1 MIVLGYAF
9 YLLLGT
15 LKFVL
20 FSFYTDTAF
29 PLDLFFMNLGGMLV
43 LSSWTLLIDWQKRRW
58 IWLGLLIAHS
68 FLLISDM
75 WYYRYFDDFLS
86 VSLMSQM
93 MQMGDV
99 SSGFAALILPS
110 DFLLFA
116 DSLIFIGF
124 LFFMRKRTFA
134 VAKKTRRKTAGL
146 AFLAGMVLFAAP
158 VTYSVVK
165 EDQRLSRSV
174 SDMRDYY
181 QLGFWGYHGIDLLR
195 GIQGA
200 IAPDKALTTSEQQQI
215 DETKTSDTS
224 GATKKPNIIL
234 VQLESFQASVIDQQ
248 VNGQTLT
255 PNLNKLKEESLYFSS
270 FYHQTHEGRTSD
282 AEFITNTSLY
292 PLKSGSVYTRFPDNE
307 FDALPDLLRT
317 NGYDT
322 AAMHA
327 YEKGFWNRDQ
337 VYQNIGFKHFF
348 SQDDY
353 PKQKKI
359 GMALN
364 DKQFF
369 TKSIKHMEMLKEPY
383 FSFLVAL
390 TSHTPYEI
398 PKDERQLDLSGY
410 DDPMLRG
417 YYQTIHYVDGA
428 VGQMVKELKKKDM
441 WDDTLVIF
449 YGDHDSGLT
458 NKDSEMQRELGIDN
472 AVDAFE
478 LDRRVPLFIKK
489 PNQDTG
495 EIIRENGGQID
506 IAPTIVDLLNLESP
520 YMMGNSL
527 LDDEPN
533 LTAFRDGS
541 FRYKDYYYEANLTEK
556 AGNGT
561 CYDVS
566 TKKQVDRK
574 MCQSQTKQVR
584 KDLRLSDAIIEK
596 NGLEQD

>member
-1 MIVLGYAF
+1 MIVFGYAL

-29 PLDLFFMNLGGMLV
+29 PTSLFLMNLGGMLL
-43 LSSWTLLIDWQKRRW
+43 LSSWTLLIEWRKRRW
-58 IWLGLLIAHS
+58 IWLGLLLAHS
-68 FLLISDM
+68 LLLISDM
-75 WYYRYFDDFLS
+75 WYYRYFNDFLS

-93 MQMGDV
+93 LQMGDV

-116 DSLIFIGF
+116 DSLIFLGI
-124 LFFMRKRTFA
+124 LFFTRKKTFA
-134 VAKKTRRKTAGL
+134 VTKSKRQKMAGL
-146 AFLAGMVLFAAP
+146 TFLTGIVLFAAP

-165 EDQRLSRSV
+165 EDQRLSQSV

-181 QLGFWGYHGIDLLR
+181 QLGFWGYHGLDLFR
-195 GIQGA
+195 GIQSAVG
-200 IAPDKALTTSEQQQI
+200 PTDDLTNAQQQRL
-215 DETKTSDTS
+215 DETSTSDAN
-224 GATKKPNIIL
+224 GKTKKPNIIL

-248 VNGQTLT
+248 VDGQTLT
-255 PNLNKLKEESLYFSS
+255 PNLNQLKKESLYFPS

-369 TKSIKHMEMLKEPY
+369 TKSIEHMETLKEPY

-398 PKDERQLDLSGY
+398 PKDEQQLDLSGY
-410 DDPMLRG
+410 DDPMLKR
-417 YYQTIHYVDGA
+417 YYQTIRYVDGA
-428 VGQMVKELKKKDM
+428 VGQMVKELKKKSM

-458 NKDSEMQRELGIDN
+458 NEDGEMQQKARINN

-478 LDRRVPLFIKK
+478 LDRQVPLFIKN
-489 PNQDTG
+489 PNQDKG
-495 EIIRENGGQID
+495 QVIQENGGQID
-506 IAPTIVDLLNLESP
+506 IAPTIVDLLNLDVP
-520 YMMGNSL
+520 YMMGDSL

-541 FRYKDYYYEANLTEK
+541 FRYKGYYYKAKLTEK

-566 TKKQVDRK
+566 TKKQVDRD
-574 MCQSQTKQVR
+574 MCQPQTKQVR

-596 NGLEQD
+596 NGLEK

>member
-1 MIVLGYAF
+1 MIVFGYAL

-29 PLDLFFMNLGGMLV
+29 PTSLFLMNLGGMLL
-43 LSSWTLLIDWQKRRW
+43 LSSWTLLIEWRKRRW
-58 IWLGLLIAHS
+58 IWLGLLLAHS
-68 FLLISDM
+68 LLLISDM
-75 WYYRYFDDFLS
+75 WYYRYFNDFLS

-93 MQMGDV
+93 LQMGDV

-116 DSLIFIGF
+116 DSLIFLGI
-124 LFFMRKRTFA
+124 LFFTRKKTFA
-134 VAKKTRRKTAGL
+134 VTKSKRQKTAGL
-146 AFLAGMVLFAAP
+146 TFLTGIVLFAAP

-165 EDQRLSRSV
+165 EDQRLSQSV

-181 QLGFWGYHGIDLLR
+181 QLGFWGYHGLDLFR
-195 GIQGA
+195 GIQSAVG
-200 IAPDKALTTSEQQQI
+200 PTDDLTNAQQQRL
-215 DETKTSDTS
+215 DETSTSDAN
-224 GATKKPNIIL
+224 GKTKKTNIIL

-248 VNGQTLT
+248 VDGQTLT
-255 PNLNKLKEESLYFSS
+255 PNLNQLKKESLYFPS

-369 TKSIKHMEMLKEPY
+369 TKSIEHMETLKEPY

-398 PKDERQLDLSGY
+398 PKDEQQLDLSGY
-410 DDPMLRG
+410 DDPMLKG

-428 VGQMVKELKKKDM
+428 VGQMVKELKKKSM

-458 NKDSEMQRELGIDN
+458 NEDGEMQQKARINN

-478 LDRRVPLFIKK
+478 LDRQVPLFIKK
-489 PNQDTG
+489 PNQDKG
-495 EIIRENGGQID
+495 QVIQENGGQID
-506 IAPTIVDLLNLESP
+506 IAPTIVDLLNLDAP
-520 YMMGNSL
+520 YMMGDSL

-541 FRYKDYYYEANLTEK
+541 FRYKGYYYKAKLTEK

-566 TKKQVDRK
+566 TKKQVDRD
-574 MCQSQTKQVR
+574 MCQPQTKQVR

-596 NGLEQD
+596 NGLEK

>member
-1 MIVLGYAF
+1 MIVFGYAL

-20 FSFYTDTAF
+20 FSFYTNTAF
-29 PLDLFFMNLGGMLV
+29 PIDLFFMNLGGMLV
-43 LSSWTLLIDWQKRRW
+43 LSSWTLLVQWKKRRW

-68 FLLISDM
+68 FLLISDL
-75 WYYRYFDDFLS
+75 WYYRYFEDFLS

-93 MQMGDV
+93 LQMGDV
-99 SSGFAALILPS
+99 SSGFAALILPT

-116 DSLIFIGF
+116 DSLIFLAI
-124 LFFMRKRTFA
+124 LFFTRKKTFA
-134 VAKKTRRKTAGL
+134 VTKSKRQKTSGL
-146 AFLAGMVLFAAP
+146 VFLTGVVLFAAP

-165 EDQRLSRSV
+165 EDQRLSQSV

-181 QLGFWGYHGIDLLR
+181 QLGFWGYHGLDLFR

-556 AGNGT
+556 AGNGI

-574 MCQSQTKQVR
+574 MCKSQTKQVR

>member
-1 MIVLGYAF
+1 MIVFGYAL

-20 FSFYTDTAF
+20 FSFYTNTAF
-29 PLDLFFMNLGGMLV
+29 PIDLFFMNLGGMLV
-43 LSSWTLLIDWQKRRW
+43 LSSWTLLVQWKKRRW

-68 FLLISDM
+68 FLLISDL
-75 WYYRYFDDFLS
+75 WYYRYFEDFLS

-93 MQMGDV
+93 LQMGDV
-99 SSGFAALILPS
+99 SSGFAALILPT

-116 DSLIFIGF
+116 DSLIFLAI
-124 LFFMRKRTFA
+124 LFFTRKKTFA
-134 VAKKTRRKTAGL
+134 VTKSKRQKTSGL
-146 AFLAGMVLFAAP
+146 VFLTGVVLFAAP

-165 EDQRLSRSV
+165 EDQRLSQSV

-181 QLGFWGYHGIDLLR
+181 QLGFWGYHGLDLFR

-533 LTAFRDGS
+533 LTAFRDGA

-556 AGNGT
+556 AGNGI

-574 MCQSQTKQVR
+574 MCKSQTKQVR

>member
-1 MIVLGYAF
+1 MIVFGYAL

-29 PLDLFFMNLGGMLV
+29 PTSLFLMNLGGMLL
-43 LSSWTLLIDWQKRRW
+43 LSSWTLLIEWRKRRW
-58 IWLGLLIAHS
+58 IWLGLLLAHS
-68 FLLISDM
+68 LLLISDM
-75 WYYRYFDDFLS
+75 WYYRYFNDFLS

-93 MQMGDV
+93 LQMGDV

-116 DSLIFIGF
+116 DSLIFLGI
-124 LFFMRKRTFA
+124 LFFTRKKTFA
-134 VAKKTRRKTAGL
+134 VTKSKRQKTAGL
-146 AFLAGMVLFAAP
+146 TFLTGIVLFAAP

-165 EDQRLSRSV
+165 EDQRLSQSV

-181 QLGFWGYHGIDLLR
+181 QLGFWGYHGLDLFR
-195 GIQGA
+195 GIQSAVG
-200 IAPDKALTTSEQQQI
+200 PTDDLTNAQQQRL
-215 DETKTSDTS
+215 DETSTSDAN
-224 GATKKPNIIL
+224 GKTKKPNIIL

-248 VNGQTLT
+248 VDGQTLT
-255 PNLNKLKEESLYFSS
+255 PNLNQLKKESLYFPS

-369 TKSIKHMEMLKEPY
+369 TKSIEHMETLKEPY

-398 PKDERQLDLSGY
+398 PKDEQQLDLSGY
-410 DDPMLRG
+410 DDPMLKG

-428 VGQMVKELKKKDM
+428 VGQMVKELKKKGM

-458 NKDSEMQRELGIDN
+458 NEDGEMQQKARINN

-478 LDRRVPLFIKK
+478 LDRQVPLFIKK
-489 PNQDTG
+489 PNQDKG
-495 EIIRENGGQID
+495 QVIQENGGQID
-506 IAPTIVDLLNLESP
+506 IAPTIVDLLNLDVP
-520 YMMGNSL
+520 YMMGDSL

-541 FRYKDYYYEANLTEK
+541 FRYKGYYYKAKLTEK

-566 TKKQVDRK
+566 TKKQVDRD
-574 MCQSQTKQVR
+574 MCQPQTKQVR

-596 NGLEQD
+596 NGLEK

>member
-596 NGLEQD
+596 NGLEQ

>member
-1 MIVLGYAF
+1 MIVFGYAL

-29 PLDLFFMNLGGMLV
+29 PTSLFLMNLGGMLL
-43 LSSWTLLIDWQKRRW
+43 LSSWTLLIEWRKRRW
-58 IWLGLLIAHS
+58 IWLGLLLAHS
-68 FLLISDM
+68 LLLISDM
-75 WYYRYFDDFLS
+75 WYYRYFNDFLS

-93 MQMGDV
+93 LQMGDV

-116 DSLIFIGF
+116 DSLIFLGI
-124 LFFMRKRTFA
+124 LFFTRKKTFA
-134 VAKKTRRKTAGL
+134 VTKSKRQKTAGL
-146 AFLAGMVLFAAP
+146 TFLTGIVLFAAP

-165 EDQRLSRSV
+165 EDQRLSQSV

-181 QLGFWGYHGIDLLR
+181 QLGFWGYHGLDLFR
-195 GIQGA
+195 GIQSAVG
-200 IAPDKALTTSEQQQI
+200 PTDDLTNAQQQRL
-215 DETKTSDTS
+215 DETSTSDAN
-224 GATKKPNIIL
+224 GKTKKPNIIL

-248 VNGQTLT
+248 VDGQTLT
-255 PNLNKLKEESLYFSS
+255 PNLNQLKKESLYFPS

-369 TKSIKHMEMLKEPY
+369 TKSIEHMETLKEPY

-398 PKDERQLDLSGY
+398 PKDEQQLDLSGY
-410 DDPMLRG
+410 DDPMLKR
-417 YYQTIHYVDGA
+417 YYQTIRYVDGA
-428 VGQMVKELKKKDM
+428 VGQMVKELKKKSM

-458 NKDSEMQRELGIDN
+458 NEDGEMQQKARINN

-478 LDRRVPLFIKK
+478 LDRQVPLFIKK
-489 PNQDTG
+489 PNQDKG
-495 EIIRENGGQID
+495 QVIQENGGQID
-506 IAPTIVDLLNLESP
+506 IAPTIVDLLNLDVP
-520 YMMGNSL
+520 YMMGDSL

-541 FRYKDYYYEANLTEK
+541 FRYKGYYYKAKLTEK

-566 TKKQVDRK
+566 TKKQVDRD
-574 MCQSQTKQVR
+574 MCQPQTKQVR

-596 NGLEQD
+596 NGLEK

>member
-1 MIVLGYAF
+1 MIVFGYAL

-29 PLDLFFMNLGGMLV
+29 PTSLFLMNLGGMLL
-43 LSSWTLLIDWQKRRW
+43 LSSWTLLIEWRKRRW
-58 IWLGLLIAHS
+58 IWLSLLLAHS
-68 FLLISDM
+68 LLLISDM
-75 WYYRYFDDFLS
+75 WYYRYFNDFLS

-93 MQMGDV
+93 LQMGDV

-116 DSLIFIGF
+116 DSLIFLGI
-124 LFFMRKRTFA
+124 LFFTRKKTFA
-134 VAKKTRRKTAGL
+134 VTKSKRQKTAGL
-146 AFLAGMVLFAAP
+146 TFLTGIVLFAAP

-165 EDQRLSRSV
+165 EDQRLSQSV

-181 QLGFWGYHGIDLLR
+181 QLGFWGYHGLDLFR
-195 GIQGA
+195 GIQSAVG
-200 IAPDKALTTSEQQQI
+200 PTDDLTNAQQQRL
-215 DETKTSDTS
+215 DETSTSDAN
-224 GATKKPNIIL
+224 GKTKKPNIIL

-248 VNGQTLT
+248 VDGQTLT
-255 PNLNKLKEESLYFSS
+255 PNLNQLKKESLYFPS

-369 TKSIKHMEMLKEPY
+369 TKSIEHMETLKEPY

-398 PKDERQLDLSGY
+398 PKDEQQLDLSGY
-410 DDPMLRG
+410 DDPMLKG

-428 VGQMVKELKKKDM
+428 VGQMVKELKKKSM

-458 NKDSEMQRELGIDN
+458 NEDGEMQQKARINN

-478 LDRRVPLFIKK
+478 LDRQVPLFIKK
-489 PNQDTG
+489 PNQDKG
-495 EIIRENGGQID
+495 QVIQENGGQID
-506 IAPTIVDLLNLESP
+506 IAPTIVDLLNLDAP
-520 YMMGNSL
+520 YMMGDSL

-541 FRYKDYYYEANLTEK
+541 FRYKGYYYKAKLTEK

-566 TKKQVDRK
+566 TKKQVDRD
-574 MCQSQTKQVR
+574 MCQPQTKQVR

-596 NGLEQD
+596 NGLEK